1 MTYLNLRGT
10 TFRKTRSRRTCR
22 REILDASGGQ
32 TSADASRRG
41 RTNRICRCRA
51 KPFREGR
58 YSTCLH
64 TPNIAQTCK
73 AEAEGEGE
81 IGTLDMMVTVSELE
95 AIIAQTPSGE
105 QVQYEGKPLG
115 SI

>member
-32 TSADASRRG
+32 SSADASRRG

-58 YSTCLH
+58 NGPCLH

-81 IGTLDMMVTVSELE
+81 IERDGYRYFEKVECRPRLRFH
-95 AIIAQTPSGE
+95 QG
-105 QVQYEGKPLG
+105 
-115 SI
+115 